1 MGNLMRLDTSGF
13 QELIAKI
20 DALEGNVKG
29 AVEDA
34 LGQSAETIREDTID
48 ALSPSYLP
56 ARGRYSHGDTKR
68 SVVSDNSVHWEG
80 LTAYVP
86 VGFDFSK
93 PGAGGYL
100 ISGTPRMRPN
110 MMLNKMYRQ
119 KSYMKQI
126 QEDMWD
132 VFMDYLNEAMG
143 L

>member
-1 MGNLMRLDTSGF
+1 MGNLMQLDTSGF
-13 QELIAKI
+13 EELIAKI
-20 DALEGNVKG
+20 DALEGNVKA

-34 LGQSAETIREDTID
+34 LGQSAETIREDTMD
-48 ALSPSYLP
+48 ALSPAYLP
-56 ARGRYSHGDTKR
+56 AHGEYSHGQTKGA
-68 SVVSDNSVHWEG
+68 VVSDMSVHWEG

-86 VGFDFSK
+86 VGFDFGR

-100 ISGTPRMRPN
+100 ISGTPRMRPDPE
-110 MMLNKMYRQ
+110 LNKMYRQ

-126 QEDMWD
+126 QQDMWD

>member
-1 MGNLMRLDTSGF
+1 MGNLMQLDTSGF

-48 ALSPSYLP
+48 ALSDSYLP
-56 ARGRYSHGDTKR
+56 AKGRYSHGDTKR
-68 SVVSDNSVHWEG
+68 SVVSSAAVKWES

-93 PGAGGYL
+93 PGAGGFL
-100 ISGTPRMRPN
+100 ISGTPRMRPD

-119 KSYMKQI
+119 KSYMKNI
-126 QEDMWD
+126 QNDMWD